1 MVHPEGNGCHG
12 HTVTPYHP
20 VLMCDHIFLFDGLQ
34 SLHGTEEPIQSHE
47 HKKYSFPKTS
57 FRKEAHIQTSWR
69 SQYQHNQHVYLS
81 HPDMYRLSFFEDIGG
96 KLGER
101 RGNAKHAGKNVD
113 VKTEFINGLQE
124 QYRPFFNKTEIL
136 AKRKIRQRVSY
147 QQQAEKYYRYP
158 KQRCEKI
165 TDIPLKR

>member
-1 MVHPEGNGCHG
+1 MVEPERNRGHG
-12 HTVTPYHP
+12 HTITSDHP
-20 VLMCDHIFLFDGLQ
+20 VLMREHIFLFDCRQ
-34 SLHGTEEPIQSHE
+34 SFRGGVEPIHRHE

-101 RGNAKHAGKNVD
+101 SGNAKHAGKNVD
-113 VKTEFINGLQE
+113 VKTEFINRLQE

-147 QQQAEKYYRYP
+147 QQQAEKSYRYP

-165 TDIPLKR
+165 TDTPLKR